1 MNLVYSDTF
10 GNCNRGQ
17 VVAQLAAKLSNGSD
31 AVIDDGNKRQEL
43 KSDDTQS
50 VNPEVLFPNRGGKM
64 EIEIFVGLL
73 VVLGIITV
81 VGHAIWWTLAKIL
94 HAFLGKSPQP
104 IKAVSLIS
112 ECAGCGLTLGLKDD
126 FCPSCGRPQKVS
138 ANLDPLAD
146 LAMASR
152 QIDRFLNLGKIDLAT
167 HRSVTKAIEEE
178 RERLTRPMRPQQQI
192 NPVAEASEIVKP
204 ARVNK
209 PATDL
214 TEPVAPPVFP
224 LPSQAPKSE
233 PVSEPIHIQP
243 EPPREP
249 RRSFAEMLETFM
261 EESSIRW
268 GEIVGGLL
276 IIGCSLALVISLWS
290 QITAVPLLKFSVFV
304 GVTAGLFGIGFYSA
318 HRWKLPTTSRGALT
332 ISILLVPLN
341 FLAMTAFSQTAE
353 PNALIILGG
362 EFAALALFLFLV
374 YQAGKVILPNN
385 SWLLAGVTLVPSV
398 SMLVAKH
405 WQSRQA
411 AAVCLGAVPLVCYWL
426 ASWKML
432 RNAKHE
438 ESEQK
443 ANRVFILLG
452 IASFAA
458 VLPFSLL
465 LIKSGIFSVTARSFA
480 AFITLFGVPAIA
492 CGLTLRDDDELSG
505 KTKTVATSIAL
516 LGALLA
522 FGGLALAWP
531 RPVPFI
537 RIALINC
544 VVCGVL
550 AWRLK
555 LRLAHVM
562 AVALFALAYLLG
574 ANVLFADY
582 PYWIEDGMALIASL
596 WTRTAGI
603 AWLTLF
609 VLFASA
615 AELWR
620 RAGRKAES
628 HLYEFAVIGSAFFS
642 LLILTWH
649 GFGRA
654 GDSQQLTLVYL
665 FFAAASF
672 VIAWYRKQFIA
683 SWIGLNLSLLAL
695 LQAFAFKFAY
705 QLALHHP
712 VRLSVLTFA
721 SLATI
726 AAITLRTRS
735 EDIQGI
741 FVQPAATAAL
751 ISSIAVAP
759 FVLFGG
765 WMTMEQMTIRLF
777 WLATIWFALA
787 VVKRWP
793 ILFTAFQALLALSV
807 FCGVAAVFDARALP
821 SHLSWSDPL
830 RLQAQG
836 IALVL
841 LSLMWVAL
849 RLKVRR
855 AAQLPESRAGNF
867 EALLFPPWPK
877 VDHIVVALVWLLLI
891 AISLGSVIDWNGIL
905 WLTAT
910 PFSFVSDFSSRA
922 RGFGAWVLLLALL
935 LIFIAGLWEQFR
947 KRLILAAMT
956 LLACGSLL
964 AAGRWSIDGSTVA
977 TLRWLMAISFALVAL
992 PIIFRNPLRKICERF
1007 NWPQMRERSAG
1018 LASLA
1023 RAQSL
1028 ALFAAPVLA
1037 LTAAML
1043 LLKLGTTISFG
1054 TMVIFLAPVLI
1065 VSLTLASHAI
1075 REQSAVYAFS
1085 SGGMLNLAVT
1095 IGWFLSGDLRLIT
1108 ALQLNVIVS
1117 ATVALIWLWFSR
1129 RQTKEEGERKPVSQ
1143 LLKVQIGAVLL
1154 INLVLSAFADARIAF
1169 NPDISSKAVKQIG
1182 NGWGWLAMLMAAAAW
1197 LELRKVR
1204 FGASRDKLSISHIGV
1219 ALLVLVSLFVSSLS
1233 RVVDGWASYHAL
1245 MIGVAVVAWVIF
1257 ALRAFDQNWLRI
1269 EGRESATEW
1278 TLGLGLAQFA
1288 LTLRGIEAPNS
1299 IWWTVSFLAVL
1310 SLLLG
1315 WMTIVL
1321 KRRSYVYLSASLWNL
1336 IASLLFAQHF
1346 EMSGK
1351 MPEFLAMNSVVLSVA
1366 ALIWLWL
1373 DWKLMRPADGNQP
1386 FHRQAIFLLLPT
1398 IFWLS
1403 GFRWLVWVIRQD
1415 QVGTIWLNWLAIL
1428 SVAALLIAYFWENNI
1443 LVSLRG
1449 LHLLGGI
1456 TLLEVCCLFTLS
1468 TSGLIAITSVSLS
1481 LYALAV
1487 TGLWRKREAL
1497 AQFVVERM
1505 GILGTASVSEF
1516 MRSWLM
1522 ALGSIQAGIMML
1534 VGFVMVFSSPSLG
1547 YRLLTVSAVFAMPAS
1562 FALLVQGYQDLRLIT
1577 WGIRLFLLNLVVWSW
1592 AWLSPVT
1599 LAGWQGINRLVLVM
1613 LIAETVL
1620 IIYRLIVMRRVT
1632 NESLWRT
1639 SLRSDLPIVAIG
1651 GLTSLAI
1658 VLAVEFQQFVVIGA
1672 VLIGWAATIAVLLTL
1687 LGVCILGIAFAI
1699 LPGEDP
1705 FDLDERGRMRY
1716 VYASEVFLVL
1726 AFAHVRMTMPWVFG
1740 GRFAAYWPI
1749 FVMGLAF
1756 AGVGLAEFFGRQGKQ
1771 ILAEPLGKTGVLLP
1785 LLPVIGFWVLNSEVP
1800 YSGLLLIVGLF
1811 YGVLSVVRRSF
1822 TFGILAAV
1830 AGNAGFWHFLNGVGG
1845 LAFYEHPQL
1854 WLIPAALSVLL
1865 AARINRDSLSADQ
1878 LNSIRYG
1885 ALVTIYVSSTADI
1898 FLNGVTDSP
1907 WLPIILAAL
1916 AVAGVASGLMLRIRA
1931 FLFLGTAFLLLSM
1944 LTMIWSASVN
1954 LRWTWLWYVT
1964 GIGFGILIIY
1974 TVAMFERKREQMLGF
1989 LERLKEWQ

>member
-1 MNLVYSDTF
+1 M
-10 GNCNRGQ
+10 
-17 VVAQLAAKLSNGSD
+17 
-31 AVIDDGNKRQEL
+31 
-43 KSDDTQS
+43 
-50 VNPEVLFPNRGGKM
+50 
-64 EIEIFVGLL
+64 EIFVGLL
-73 VVLGIITV
+73 LVLGIITV
-81 VGHAIWWTLAKIL
+81 VGHAIWWALAKIF
-94 HAFLGKSPQP
+94 HAFWGKSPEP
-104 IKAVSLIS
+104 VKAVSLIS
-112 ECAGCGLTLGLKDD
+112 QCVGCGVSLGLKDD
-126 FCPSCGRPQKVS
+126 FCPSCGRPQKVNTK
-138 ANLDPLAD
+138 ADPLAD
-146 LAMASR
+146 LAMTSR
-152 QIDRFLNLGKIDLAT
+152 QMDRFLNQGEIDLAT

-178 RERLTRPMRPQQQI
+178 RERLTRPMRSTQPI
-192 NPVAEASEIVKP
+192 KPEAEVPEPVKP
-204 ARVNK
+204 APVIKPKVNL
-209 PATDL
+209 A
-214 TEPVAPPVFP
+214 EPIASPVFL
-224 LPSQAPKSE
+224 LPSQASKPETVPE
-233 PVSEPIHIQP
+233 PVPIQP

-332 ISILLVPLN
+332 ISTLLVPLN
-341 FLAMTAFSQTAE
+341 FLAMTAFSQTAN
-353 PNALIILGG
+353 PNAAIIFGG

-374 YQAGKVILPNN
+374 YQAGKVIVPNN
-385 SWLLAGVTLVPSV
+385 SWLLAGVTLVPSF

-405 WQSRQA
+405 WQSGRA
-411 AAVCLGAVPLVCYWL
+411 AAVCLGAVPLICYWL

-432 RNAKHE
+432 RDAQQE
-438 ESEQK
+438 DGEQK
-443 ANRVFILLG
+443 ANRVFVLLG

-465 LIKSGIFSVTARSFA
+465 LIKAGIFSVTARSFA

-492 CGLTLRDDDELSG
+492 CGLTLRDDSRLSG
-505 KTKTVATSIAL
+505 KTKTVATSVAL

-537 RIALINC
+537 QIALINC
-544 VVCGVL
+544 AVCGVL

-555 LRLAHVM
+555 LRLAH
-562 AVALFALAYLLG
+562 AAAIGLFVLAYLLS
-574 ANVLFADY
+574 ANVLFGGY
-582 PYWIEDGMALIASL
+582 PDWMEESSALIASF

-603 AWLTLF
+603 SWLTLF
-609 VLFASA
+609 LLFALPT
-615 AELWR
+615 ELWR
-620 RAGRKAES
+620 RAERKTES
-628 HLYEFAVIGSAFFS
+628 RLYEIAVVVSGFFS
-642 LLILTWH
+642 LFILTWH

-654 GDSQQLTLVYL
+654 GDPQQLTLVYL

-672 VIAWYRKQFIA
+672 VIAWYRKQFLS
-683 SWIGLNLSLLAL
+683 SWIGLGLSLLTL
-695 LQAFAFKFAY
+695 LQAFAFKFGY

-726 AAITLRTRS
+726 AAIALRTRS
-735 EDIQGI
+735 EDFQGI
-741 FVQPAATAAL
+741 FGKPITTAAL

-759 FVLFGG
+759 FVLLGG

-777 WLATIWFALA
+777 WLAAIWFALA
-787 VVKRWP
+787 VIKRWP
-793 ILFTAFQALLALSV
+793 VLFTAFQALLALSV
-807 FCGVAAVFDARALP
+807 FCGIAAVFDARALP

-841 LSLMWVAL
+841 LSLAWIAA

-855 AAQLPESRAGNF
+855 MAQLPDSKAAYFES
-867 EALLFPPWPK
+867 LLFPPWPK
-877 VDHIVVALVWLLLI
+877 VDHVVVALVWLLLI
-891 AISLGSVIDWNGIL
+891 ALSLGRVTDGKPIL
-905 WLTAT
+905 WLAAT
-910 PFSFVSDFSSRA
+910 PFSFVGDFSIRA
-922 RGFGAWVLLLALL
+922 LGIGSWVLLLALL
-935 LIFIAGLWEQFR
+935 LVFTAGLWEQFR
-947 KRLILAAMT
+947 KRLLLAAMT
-956 LLACGSLL
+956 LLACGCLL
-964 AAGRWSIDGSTVA
+964 AAGRWPVDGSALVA
-977 TLRWLMAISFALVAL
+977 LRWLMAISFALVAL
-992 PIIFRNPLRKICERF
+992 PILYRNPLRQICERF
-1007 NWPQMRERSAG
+1007 NWPKMRERSAG

-1023 RAQSL
+1023 RAESL
-1028 ALFAAPVLA
+1028 GLFAAPVLA
-1037 LTAAML
+1037 LTVAML
-1043 LLKLGTTISFG
+1043 LLRLETPISFG
-1054 TMVIFLAPVLI
+1054 AILIFLTPILI
-1065 VSLTLASHAI
+1065 VSSALASHAI
-1075 REQSAVYAFS
+1075 RERSAVYAFS
-1085 SGGMLNLAVT
+1085 SGTILNLAAT
-1095 IGWFLSGDLRLIT
+1095 IGWFLDGDLRLIT
-1108 ALQLNVIVS
+1108 VLQINVIVS
-1117 ATVALIWLWFSR
+1117 ATASLIWLCVR
-1129 RQTKEEGERKPVSQ
+1129 RWLTKGEDREHPVSQ
-1143 LLKVQIGAVLL
+1143 LLQIQIVFSLLVSFVLL
-1154 INLVLSAFADARIAF
+1154 AFADARIAYH
-1169 NPDISSKAVKQIG
+1169 PGITSETVKQIG
-1182 NGWGWLAMLMAAAAW
+1182 NGWGWLAMLMAASAW
-1197 LELRKVR
+1197 LDLRRAR
-1204 FGASRDKLSISHIGV
+1204 FGGWGAKLSISHIGV
-1219 ALLVLVSLFVSSLS
+1219 ALLALVSLVVSSLS
-1233 RVVDGWASYHAL
+1233 RLVDGWASYHAL
-1245 MIGVAVVAWVIF
+1245 VIGVSVVAWVIF
-1257 ALRAFDQNWLRI
+1257 ALRGFAINRFKI
-1269 EGRESATEW
+1269 EGRETATRW
-1278 TLGLGLAQFA
+1278 ALGLGLAQFA

-1299 IWWTVSFLAVL
+1299 IWWMVSSLAAL

-1315 WMTIVL
+1315 WMAIAL
-1321 KRRSYVYLSASLWNL
+1321 RRRSYVYLSASLWNL
-1336 IASLLFAQHF
+1336 IASLLFARHF
-1346 EMSGK
+1346 EVSDK
-1351 MPEFLAMNSVVLSVA
+1351 VPEFLAINAIVLSVV

-1373 DWKLMRPADGNQP
+1373 DLKLMRPADGNQP
-1386 FHRQAIFLLLPT
+1386 FHRLAIFLLLPT
-1398 IFWLS
+1398 MFLLS
-1403 GFRWLVWVIRQD
+1403 GFHWFIWMIAQD
-1415 QVGTIWLNWLAIL
+1415 HLGTGWLNWLAIL
-1428 SVAALLIAYFWENNI
+1428 SVAALLIAYLWEDNI
-1443 LVSLRG
+1443 LASLRG

-1468 TSGLIAITSVSLS
+1468 TSGLVAITSVALS

-1497 AQFVVERM
+1497 PQYFGRM
-1505 GILGTASVSEF
+1505 GISGTVSISEPI
-1516 MRSWLM
+1516 RSWLVVC
-1522 ALGSIQAGIMML
+1522 GTIQSGIIIL
-1534 VGFVMVFSSPSLG
+1534 VGFVMVFSSPSMM
-1547 YRLLTVSAVFAMPAS
+1547 YRLLTVSAAFALPVA
-1562 FALLVQGYQDLRLIT
+1562 FALLARGHQDLRLIT
-1577 WGIRLFLLNLVVWSW
+1577 WGIRLSLLNLVLWSW
-1592 AWLSPVT
+1592 AWLPPVN

-1632 NESLWRT
+1632 SESLWRT
-1639 SLRSDLPIVAIG
+1639 SLRSDLPIVALG
-1651 GLTSLAI
+1651 GMTCLAI
-1658 VLAVEFQQFVVIGA
+1658 VLAVEFQQFAIMGTVF
-1672 VLIGWAATIAVLLTL
+1672 IGWPAIIAVLLTL
-1687 LGVCILGIAFAI
+1687 LGVCLLGIAFAI

-1726 AFAHVRMTMPWVFG
+1726 TFAHVRMTMPWVFG

-1756 AGVGLAEFFGRQGKQ
+1756 AGVGLAEFFGRQGKRV
-1771 ILAEPLGKTGVLLP
+1771 LAEPLGRTGVLLP

-1800 YSGLLLIVGLF
+1800 YSGLLLVVGLF
-1811 YGVLSVVRRSF
+1811 YGVLSVIRRSF

-1878 LNSIRYG
+1878 MNSIRYG

-1898 FLNGVTDSP
+1898 FLNGVSDSP

-1916 AVAGVASGLMLRIRA
+1916 AVGGVASGLMLRIRA